1 MKNKFCQSCGMPMTA
16 EEHFGSYVDG
26 SLNTEYCTY
35 CYQDGAFT
43 EDLTMDEMIEHNLQ
57 FLDEFNKDMEHPYT
71 KEEARAEMRKFFP
84 TLNRW
89 KAE

>member
-16 EEHFGSYVDG
+16 EEHFGSYADG
-26 SLNTEYCTY
+26 SLNTEYCAY
-35 CYQDGAFT
+35 CYQDGALT

-71 KEEARAEMRKFFP
+71 KEEARAEMQKFFP
-84 TLNRW
+84 MLKRW
-89 KAE
+89 RS